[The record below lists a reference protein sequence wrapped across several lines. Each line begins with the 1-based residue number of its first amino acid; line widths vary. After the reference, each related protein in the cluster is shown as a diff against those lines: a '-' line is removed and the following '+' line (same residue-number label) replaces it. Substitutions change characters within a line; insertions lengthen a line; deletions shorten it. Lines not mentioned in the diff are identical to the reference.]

1 MNVSQLVMDDA
12 KFGEAL
18 QRVAKMFDG
27 MGFQYADFEDVEP
40 DMRVTLEI
48 TNGKRGLAYRSRIFA
63 LTFDGRGYV
72 IQKDGYEEHRFVTVK
87 RAPNAWLE
95 MLQYGP

>member
-1 MNVSQLVMDDA
+1 MSQLVMDDA
-12 KFGEAL
+12 KFEETL
-18 QRVAKMFDG
+18 QRVAKLFDG
-27 MGFQYADFEDVEP
+27 IGFQYADVEP
-40 DMRVTLEI
+40 DMRTALEI